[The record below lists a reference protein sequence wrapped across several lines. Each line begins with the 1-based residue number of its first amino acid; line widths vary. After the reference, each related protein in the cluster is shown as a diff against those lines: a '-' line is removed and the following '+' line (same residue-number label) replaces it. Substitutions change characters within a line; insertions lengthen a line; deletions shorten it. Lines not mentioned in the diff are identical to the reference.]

1 MVAAAVGVVFY
12 FHVAMSIDWLL
23 LIYFIDVVVHVV
35 AVAVD
40 DASYDTFIVA
50 LLISIFH
57 VDGSAC

>member
-1 MVAAAVGVVFY
+1 
-12 FHVAMSIDWLL
+12 MSIDWLL

-50 LLISIFH
+50 LLISIFY
-57 VDGSAC
+57 VDGSVQ

>member
-50 LLISIFH
+50 LLISIFY
-57 VDGSAC
+57 VDGSVQ